1 MVRQPFFYSKEN
13 ADALSIT
20 PNGADDSVT
29 GRDIVASLGRSL
41 LTIVALSFFT
51 QAHAKE
57 EVRVGVLSYRGAE
70 RAASDWSSTF
80 KHLNAVL
87 PQYNFHVVPGDL
99 DSLTADVANNRLD
112 FIITNPGHYIE
123 LEDGYGAAR
132 IATVE
137 TQGGPAPIA
146 AVGTAVFT
154 RAARTDLASLHDLRG
169 KRVATAAAET
179 YGFRQMWREMLQ
191 EGVDPF
197 ADLAALSFQGFPVD
211 KVIEAVRRGDADAGV
226 VRACVMEKMIAEGKV
241 NPGEFRFVSAHNE
254 PALGCQ
260 VSTRLYPDWPFV
272 KLSHTPATLAKQV
285 AQALLSMPP
294 DANRQDWTV
303 PVDYHSVLELYQD
316 LKIGPYK
323 NLRHRSLAQLL
334 WENRYW
340 LALIALALIWWVIH
354 VLRVEYLV
362 RKRTEELR
370 EANKEAH
377 LRREELEHAS
387 RLSLVGEMASSL
399 AHEINQPLAAIAN
412 YARGCERRIQQGDN
426 MDGVL
431 HGVQQIAVQ
440 AERGGEI
447 VRYMRSFVRKSQP
460 DLHRL
465 NPELVIN
472 DVLALFAPQ
481 AARSGVVVNLV
492 PFVPLPEVDADKLQL
507 EGVLLNLLQNAV
519 DATEGVVQRLVTVR
533 ATCAN
538 DAVEVAVADNG
549 TGLDDLAK
557 GRLFDTFYTT
567 KPQGLGLGLSL
578 SRSIVEA
585 HGGRLWAENLKEGG
599 AVFRFT
605 LPLPRSR

>member
-1 MVRQPFFYSKEN
+1 MTRCDELKKLACELLPLI
-13 ADALSIT
+13 ALL
-20 PNGADDSVT
+20 SVT
-29 GRDIVASLGRSL
+29 PAV
-41 LTIVALSFFT
+41 
-51 QAHAKE
+51 AKE
-57 EVRVGVLSYRGAE
+57 EVRVGVLSYRGVE
-70 RAASDWSSTF
+70 RAVSDWSPTF
-80 KHLNAVL
+80 KHLNAAL
-87 PQYNFHVVPGDL
+87 PQYSFHIVPGDL

-123 LEDGYGAAR
+123 LEEGYGAAR

-137 TQGGPAPIA
+137 TQNGPPSIA
-146 AVGTAVFT
+146 AVGTAIFT
-154 RAARTDLASLHDLRG
+154 LAGRTHLTSLRDLRG
-169 KRVATAAAET
+169 KRVAAAAAET
-179 YGFRQMWREMLQ
+179 FGFRQVWREMQQ

-197 ADLAALSFQGFPVD
+197 SDLATLSFQGFPVD
-211 KVIEAVRRGDADAGV
+211 KVVEAVRRGDVDAGI
-226 VRACVMEKMIAEGKV
+226 VRACVIEKMIAEGQAKA
-241 NPGEFRFVSAHNE
+241 GEFRFVAAHNE
-254 PALGCQ
+254 SSLGCQ

-272 KLSHTPATLAKQV
+272 KLSHTSAILAKQV

-294 DANRQDWTV
+294 DANSQDWTV

-323 NLRHRSLAQLL
+323 NLRHRSLSQLV
-334 WENRYW
+334 WEYRYW
-340 LALIALALIWWVIH
+340 LALIALALVWWVIH
-354 VLRVEYLV
+354 VLRVQYLV

-370 EANKEAH
+370 EANKEAQ
-377 LRREELEHAS
+377 LRRDELEHAS

-465 NPELVIN
+465 NPALVIN
-472 DVLALFAPQ
+472 DALALFAPQ

-492 PFVPLPEVDADKLQL
+492 PFDPLPEVDADKLQL
-507 EGVLLNLLQNAV
+507 EGVMLNLLQNAV
-519 DATEGVVQRLVTVR
+519 DATEGVAQRLVTVR
-533 ATCAN
+533 ATCTN
-538 DAVEVAVADNG
+538 DTVEVTVADNG
-549 TGLDDLAK
+549 TGLDDLVK
-557 GRLFDTFYTT
+557 SRLFDTFYTT